1 MTTKFRI
8 IVTYLS
14 CLLSGNVFGA
24 PVLYTV
30 EGVVS
35 GIYGNGPSVD
45 GLGLS
50 FGDEVT
56 YRFIID
62 TERSGFIDSGD
73 GSIQYVEDEV
83 TNDWSYVRFYA
94 ELIDISYT
102 VSETY
107 YNWGFTNYFAE
118 NIDNPAYSTL
128 LGSVVVGPDK
138 LYLNSS
144 SYVEDWQ
151 LGDAFGS
158 AHWWHDPES
167 DEFITLNTQLSLT
180 EITAVPL
187 PSAIWLFG
195 SGLLGLIG
203 MARCNKA
210 V

>member
-56 YRFIID
+56 YRFLID
-62 TERSGFIDSGD
+62 TERSGFIDLGSG
-73 GSIQYVEDEV
+73 SLQYVEDEMSD
-83 TNDWSYVRFYA
+83 DWSYERFYA
-94 ELIDISYT
+94 ELVGISYT
-102 VSETY
+102 VTETY
-107 YNWGFTNYFAE
+107 YNWGFNNYYAE
-118 NIDNPAYSTL
+118 NIDDPAYSSL
-128 LGSVVVGPDK
+128 LGRVVVGPDK
-138 LYLNSS
+138 LYLDTS
-144 SYVEDWQ
+144 SYVENWQ
-151 LGDAFGS
+151 LADTFGS

-167 DEFITLNTQLSLT
+167 DEFISLYAQLSLT

-187 PSAIWLFG
+187 PSAVWLFG
-195 SGLLGLIG
+195 SGLLGLAGLAI
-203 MARCNKA
+203 RKKE
-210 V
+210 